1 MKNITY
7 EKLSVIQRKLLDA
20 AEKAM
25 KTAYNPYSH
34 FMVGAALLSQDG
46 KTFTGS
52 NVENAGY
59 SATICAERSAIVSAN
74 AKGIRVFDK
83 VAIIAKGET
92 FDTKDVTS
100 PCGVCRQ
107 MLFELSQISG
117 KDLEVIMS
125 STKKDKIIISTIK
138 ELLPLG
144 FGPKDLGI
152 DVKKFR

>member
-7 EKLSVIQRKLLDA
+7 KKLSETQRKLLDA

-34 FMVGAALLSQDG
+34 FLVGAALLSENG

-59 SATICAERSAIVSAN
+59 SSTICAERSAIVSAN
-74 AKGIRVFDK
+74 AKGVRVFDK
-83 VAIIAKGET
+83 VAIIARGDT
-92 FDTKDVTS
+92 FDTKDITS

-107 MLFELSQISG
+107 MLFELAQISG

-125 STKKDKIIISTIK
+125 STKKDKIVIATIK

-144 FGPKDLGI
+144 FGPKDI
-152 DVKKFR
+152 FVDVKKYR

>member
-1 MKNITY
+1 MKEVTY
-7 EKLSVIQRKLLDA
+7 NKLSEVQKKLLDA
-20 AEKAM
+20 AEKSM
-25 KTAYNPYSH
+25 KLAYNPYSH
-34 FMVGAALLSQDG
+34 FFVGAALLSQEG
-46 KTFTGS
+46 KVFTGS
-52 NVENAGY
+52 NVENAAY
-59 SATICAERSAIVSAN
+59 SPTICAERSAIVAAN
-74 AKGIRVFDK
+74 AKGVRVFDK

-107 MLFELSQISG
+107 MLFEFSQISG
-117 KDLEVIMS
+117 KDIEVIMS

-144 FGPKDLGI
+144 FGPKDLCI